1 MKSFRQYLIEMP
13 ITQFQLKGGWETESK
28 RKYGY
33 SPQDIGILTNPKAV
47 QKIHKS
53 WSNSKN
59 DFEFYFL
66 RSFKASKHVEVGQ
79 VSQEWVKEN
88 LEIDIQPNPETIT
101 VIFTQN
107 TGTEKIHMTAWALAH
122 RLGHAIRKVKEF
134 EIYFAKELEKDFTQI
149 LRNVYQRGKLEGMR
163 GSYGYSDQ
171 RFNQEK
177 DLKSLAYALGT
188 MKSAR
193 ERKLVNFYEFPY
205 ELMAQYIIT
214 GKIKFNPLPKNLIL
228 QRKMAWGRPNDIT
241 TNIKVSEEELQEWND
256 MLDGHAQKYEYH
268 LDTIFDG
275 LVGKIFVM

>member
-1 MKSFRQYLIEMP
+1 METFRKFLMEMP
-13 ITQFQLKGGWETESK
+13 ITQFQLKGHWEPEAK

-33 SPQDIGILTNPKAV
+33 SLQDIGILTNPKAI

-79 VSQEWVKEN
+79 KSPEWVKEN
-88 LEIDIQPNPETIT
+88 LEVDIQPNPEAIT

-107 TGTEKIHMTAWALAH
+107 TGTEKIHMTAWAIAH
-122 RLGHAIRKVKEF
+122 RLGHAIRRVKEF
-134 EIYFAKELEKDFTQI
+134 EIYFAKELEKDFLQI
-149 LRNVYQRGKLEGMR
+149 LRNVYQRNNSHDYR
-163 GSYGYSDQ
+163 T
-171 RFNQEK
+171 NEK
-177 DLKSLAYALGT
+177 DLRALAYAVGT

-193 ERKLVNFYEFPY
+193 ERKLVNFYEFIY

-214 GKIKFNPLPKNLIL
+214 GKIKLNSLPKSLIL
-228 QRKMAWGRPNDIT
+228 QSRMAWGRPNNMT
-241 TNIKVSEEELQEWND
+241 TSSKISDEELQEWNE
-256 MLDGHAQKYEYH
+256 MLDGHAQKYEYY

>member
-1 MKSFRQYLIEMP
+1 MKTFRQFLEMP
-13 ITQFQLKGGWETESK
+13 ITQFQLKGGWDPEAK

-79 VSQEWVKEN
+79 KSPEWVKEN
-88 LEIDIQPNPETIT
+88 LEVDIQPNSDAIT

-107 TGTEKIHMTAWALAH
+107 TGTEKIHMTAWAMAH
-122 RLGHAIRKVKEF
+122 RLGHSIKKVKEF
-134 EIYFAKELEKDFTQI
+134 EIYFKNEVQKDFREI
-149 LRNVYQRGKLEGMR
+149 LKNVYQINPFSENPNSL
-163 GSYGYSDQ
+163 D
-171 RFNQEK
+171 FNEK
-177 DLKSLAYALGT
+177 GLRALAYAVGT

-193 ERKLVNFYEFPY
+193 ERKLVNFYEFIY

-214 GKIKFNPLPKNLIL
+214 GKIKLNPLPKSLIL
-228 QRKMAWGRPNDIT
+228 QLRMAWGRPNNIT
-241 TNIKVSEEELQEWND
+241 TNAKVSEEELQEWND
-256 MLDGHAQKYEYH
+256 MLEGHAQKYEYH

>member
-1 MKSFRQYLIEMP
+1 MNSLNFRQFMEMP
-13 ITQFQLKGGWETESK
+13 ITQFQLKGQWGADAK

-33 SPQDIGILTNPKAV
+33 NYQDTGILENPKAV

-79 VSQEWVKEN
+79 VSSEWVKEN
-88 LEIDIQPNPETIT
+88 LEVDISPNPDAITI
-101 VIFTQN
+101 IFTQN
-107 TGTEKIHMTAWALAH
+107 TGTEKIPMTAWAIAH
-122 RLGHAIRKVKEF
+122 RLGHSIRKVKEF
-134 EIYFAKELEKDFTQI
+134 EIYFLKELERDFREI
-149 LRNVYQRGKLEGMR
+149 LRNVYQR
-163 GSYGYSDQ
+163 SS
-171 RFNQEK
+171 NQEYRADEK
-177 DLKSLAYALGT
+177 DLRSLAFALGT

-193 ERKLVNFYEFPY
+193 DRKLVNFYEFPY

-214 GKIKFNPLPKNLIL
+214 GKIKFSHLPRSLIL
-228 QRKMAWGRPNDIT
+228 QKRMAWGNPNHIT
-241 TNIKVSEEELQEWND
+241 TSAKVSEEELQEWND
-256 MLDGHAQKYEYH
+256 MLDGHSQKYEYH